1 MTLATMRDVHSEITV
16 RRAAANTAATAGGAG
31 DNTAVTGVIIDRAA
45 LGWAESVVVAIPFT
59 TTLASAQTLSVNWTL
74 QHGEDSGLSD
84 AATLATSGAAV
95 VATGAGT
102 VAGVVEAGVSLRGA
116 RRYVRLN
123 FTPDLSAANTDT
135 AALSAV
141 LVFAG
146 ANRLPQ

>member
-1 MTLATMRDVHSEITV
+1 MSLMGSRDINSEITV
-16 RRAAANTAATAGGAG
+16 RRATANVAATAGGAG

-45 LGWAESVVVAIPFT
+45 LGWAESVAVAIPFT

-74 QHGEDSGLSD
+74 QHGEDASLSD

-102 VAGVVEAGVSLRGA
+102 VAGAVEAGVSLRGA

-123 FTPDLSAANTDT
+123 FTPDLSAGGADT

-146 ANRLPQ
+146 ATRLPQ